1 MPNLKEL
8 KNRISSVKSTR
19 KITSAMKMVAASKL
33 RRAQD
38 LAESSRVYADS
49 LSFILSSLAG
59 NTKNSSDLPE
69 ILTGRENSKISL
81 LIINSS
87 DRGLCGGF
95 NSNLFRNAKNWISE
109 QQEKGKSVKIITV
122 GKKASSFYRKTD
134 LDVIANF
141 DDLNSNDKQL
151 QVSEEIKNK
160 IMELFENNEIDE
172 VSILF
177 NKFVSVIAQEP
188 TYQSLIPLSNEEAD
202 EEADEEVTY
211 TSNAVFE
218 FEPDKNELLEY
229 LVPRNFLTQIYRSV
243 LESSAS
249 EHAARMTS
257 MDNATRNAGDM
268 IDGLT
273 LTYNRTRQAF
283 ITKELIEIISGAE
296 AV

>member
-177 NKFVSVIAQEP
+177 NKFVSVITQEP

-202 EEADEEVTY
+202 EEVTD

-268 IDGLT
+268 IDRLT

>member
-8 KNRISSVKSTR
+8 KNRIASVKSTK

-33 RRAQD
+33 RRAQE

-49 LSFILSSLAG
+49 IAFILSSLAG
-59 NTKNSSDLPE
+59 KTTNNSDLPE
-69 ILTGRENSKISL
+69 ILTGRENPKTTL
-81 LIINSS
+81 LVVNSS

-95 NSNLFRNAKNWISE
+95 NSNLFRHAKNWIA
-109 QQEKGKSVKIITV
+109 QQQAQGKSVKIMTV
-122 GKKASSFYRKTD
+122 GKKAASFYRRSE
-134 LDVIANF
+134 LDVIAGF
-141 DDLNSNDKQL
+141 DDLASNDRQL
-151 QVSEEIKNK
+151 QVAEEVKNK
-160 IMELFENNEIDE
+160 IVELFENKEVDE
-172 VSILF
+172 VFILF
-177 NKFVSVIAQEP
+177 NKFISAISQEPSYQSIIPMTTEESAQEE
-188 TYQSLIPLSNEEAD
+188 TQ
-202 EEADEEVTY
+202 

-229 LVPRNFLTQIYRSV
+229 LVPRNFLTQIYRSI
-243 LESSAS
+243 LESAAS

-268 IDGLT
+268 IDRLT

>member
-33 RRAQD
+33 RRAQE

-59 NTKNSSDLPE
+59 NTKNSADLPE

-95 NSNLFRNAKNWISE
+95 NSNLFRNAKKWISD
-109 QQEKGKSVKIITV
+109 QQGQGKSVKIMTV
-122 GKKASSFYRKTD
+122 GKKASSFYKKTD
-134 LDVIANF
+134 LDIVASF
-141 DDLNSNDKQL
+141 EDLNSNDRQL

-177 NKFVSVIAQEP
+177 NKFVSAISQEP
-188 TYQSLIPLSNEEAD
+188 TYQSLIPLSNDETSEE
-202 EEADEEVTY
+202 ESEANN
-211 TSNAVFE
+211 SVFE

-268 IDGLT
+268 IDRLT

>member
-8 KNRISSVKSTR
+8 KTRIASVKSTK

-33 RRAQD
+33 RRAQE

-49 LSFILSSLAG
+49 LAFILSSLAG
-59 NTKNSSDLPE
+59 KNTNNSDLPE
-69 ILTGRENSKISL
+69 ILTGRENPKTTL
-81 LIINSS
+81 LVVNSS

-95 NSNLFRNAKNWISE
+95 NSNLFRHAKNWIA
-109 QQEKGKSVKIITV
+109 QQQAQGKSVKIMTV
-122 GKKASSFYRKTD
+122 GKKAASFYRRSE
-134 LDVIANF
+134 LDVIAGF
-141 DDLNSNDKQL
+141 DDLTSNDRQL
-151 QVSEEIKNK
+151 QVAEEVKNK
-160 IMELFENNEIDE
+160 IVELFENKEVDE
-172 VSILF
+172 VFILF
-177 NKFVSVIAQEP
+177 NKFISAISQEPSYQSIIPMTTEESAQEE
-188 TYQSLIPLSNEEAD
+188 TQTN
-202 EEADEEVTY
+202 
-211 TSNAVFE
+211 NAVFE

-229 LVPRNFLTQIYRSV
+229 LVPRNFLTQIYRSI
-243 LESSAS
+243 LESAAS

-268 IDGLT
+268 IDRLT

>member
-69 ILTGRENSKISL
+69 ILTGRENTKISL

-95 NSNLFRNAKNWISE
+95 NSNLFRNAKNWIGE

-202 EEADEEVTY
+202 EEVTD

>member
-8 KNRISSVKSTR
+8 KNRIASVKTKK

-33 RRAQD
+33 RRAQE

-49 LSFILSSLAG
+49 LAFILSSLAG
-59 NTKNSSDLPE
+59 KTSNSSDLPE
-69 ILTGRENSKISL
+69 ILTGREDPKTIL
-81 LIINSS
+81 LVINSS

-95 NSNLFRNAKNWISE
+95 NSNLFRNAKNWIA
-109 QQEKGKSVKIITV
+109 QQQAQGKTVKIMTV
-122 GKKASSFYRKTD
+122 GKKAASFYRRSE
-134 LDVIANF
+134 LDVIAGF
-141 DDLNSNDKQL
+141 DDLTSNDRQL
-151 QVSEEIKNK
+151 QVSEEVKNK
-160 IMELFENNEIDE
+160 IVELFESKEIDE

-177 NKFVSVIAQEP
+177 NKFISAISQEP
-188 TYQSLIPLSNEEAD
+188 TYQSIIPMAAEEASE
-202 EEADEEVTY
+202 EEAE

-229 LVPRNFLTQIYRSV
+229 LVPRNFLTQIYRSI

-268 IDGLT
+268 IDRLT

>member
-122 GKKASSFYRKTD
+122 GKKASSFYRKID

-188 TYQSLIPLSNEEAD
+188 TYQSLIPLSND
-202 EEADEEVTY
+202 EADEEVTD

>member
-8 KNRISSVKSTR
+8 KTRIASVKSTK

-33 RRAQD
+33 RRAQE

-49 LSFILSSLAG
+49 LAFILSSLAG
-59 NTKNSSDLPE
+59 KTTNNSDLPE
-69 ILTGRENSKISL
+69 ILTGRENPKTTL
-81 LIINSS
+81 LVVNSS

-95 NSNLFRNAKNWISE
+95 NSNLFRHAKNWIA
-109 QQEKGKSVKIITV
+109 QQQAQGKSVKIMTV
-122 GKKASSFYRKTD
+122 GKKAASFYRRSE
-134 LDVIANF
+134 LDVIAGF
-141 DDLNSNDKQL
+141 DDLSSNDRQL
-151 QVSEEIKNK
+151 QVAEEVKNK
-160 IMELFENNEIDE
+160 IVELFENNEVDE

-177 NKFVSVIAQEP
+177 NKFISAISQEPSYQSIIPMTTEESAQEE
-188 TYQSLIPLSNEEAD
+188 TQTN
-202 EEADEEVTY
+202 
-211 TSNAVFE
+211 NAVFE

-229 LVPRNFLTQIYRSV
+229 LVPRNFLTQIYRSI
-243 LESSAS
+243 LESAAS

-268 IDGLT
+268 IDRLT

>member
-33 RRAQD
+33 RRAQE

-69 ILTGRENSKISL
+69 ILTGRENSKITL

-95 NSNLFRNAKNWISE
+95 NSNLFRNAKKWISD
-109 QQEKGKSVKIITV
+109 QQGLGKSVKIMTV
-122 GKKASSFYRKTD
+122 GKKASSFYKKTD
-134 LDVIANF
+134 LDIVASF
-141 DDLNSNDKQL
+141 EDLNSNDRQL

-160 IMELFENNEIDE
+160 IMELFANNEIDE

-177 NKFVSVIAQEP
+177 NKFVSAISQEP
-188 TYQSLIPLSNEEAD
+188 TYQSLIPLSNDETSEE
-202 EEADEEVTY
+202 ESEANN
-211 TSNAVFE
+211 SVFE

-268 IDGLT
+268 IDRLT

>member
-95 NSNLFRNAKNWISE
+95 NSNLFRNAKNWIGE
-109 QQEKGKSVKIITV
+109 QQEIGKSVKIITV

-202 EEADEEVTY
+202 EEVTD

>member
-8 KNRISSVKSTR
+8 KNRISSVKSTK

-33 RRAQD
+33 RRAQE
-38 LAESSRVYADS
+38 LAESSRIYADS
-49 LSFILSSLAG
+49 LSFVLSSLVG
-59 NTKNSSDLPE
+59 KNTNNSDLPA
-69 ILTGRENSKISL
+69 ILTGRENPKNIL
-81 LIINSS
+81 LIVNSS

-95 NSNLFRNAKNWISE
+95 NSNLFRNAKKWIDE
-109 QQEKGKSVKIITV
+109 QQAQGKSVKIMTI
-122 GKKASSFYRKTD
+122 GKKASGFYRRSD
-134 LDVIANF
+134 LEVVANF
-141 DDLNSNDKQL
+141 DDLNSNERQL
-151 QVSEEIKNK
+151 QVSEEMKNK
-160 IMELFENNEIDE
+160 IIELFDNQEFDE

-177 NKFVSVIAQEP
+177 NKFISAINQEP
-188 TYQSLIPLSNEEAD
+188 TYQSLIPLVSEDSVEEETQSD
-202 EEADEEVTY
+202 
-211 TSNAVFE
+211 SAVFE
-218 FEPDKNELLEY
+218 FEPDKTELLEY
-229 LVPRNFLTQIYRSV
+229 LVPRNFLTQIYRSI

-268 IDGLT
+268 IDRLT

>member
-33 RRAQD
+33 RRAQE

-59 NTKNSSDLPE
+59 NTKNSTDLPE

-95 NSNLFRNAKNWISE
+95 NSNLFRNAKKWISD
-109 QQEKGKSVKIITV
+109 QQGQGKSVKIMTV
-122 GKKASSFYRKTD
+122 GKKASSFYKKTD
-134 LDVIANF
+134 LDIVASF
-141 DDLNSNDKQL
+141 EDLNSNDRQI

-177 NKFVSVIAQEP
+177 NKFVSAISQEP
-188 TYQSLIPLSNEEAD
+188 TYQSLIPLSNEETSED
-202 EEADEEVTY
+202 ESEAN
-211 TSNAVFE
+211 NAIFE

-268 IDGLT
+268 IDRLT

>member
-33 RRAQD
+33 RRAQE

-59 NTKNSSDLPE
+59 NTKNSADLPE

-95 NSNLFRNAKNWISE
+95 NSNLFRNAKKWISD
-109 QQEKGKSVKIITV
+109 QQGQGKSVKIMTV
-122 GKKASSFYRKTD
+122 GKKASSFYKKTD
-134 LDVIANF
+134 LDIVASF
-141 DDLNSNDKQL
+141 EDLNSNDRQL

-160 IMELFENNEIDE
+160 IIELFENNEIDE

-177 NKFVSVIAQEP
+177 NKFVSAISQEP
-188 TYQSLIPLSNEEAD
+188 TYQSLIPLSNEETSED
-202 EEADEEVTY
+202 ESE
-211 TSNAVFE
+211 SNNAIFE

-268 IDGLT
+268 IDRLT

>member
-8 KNRISSVKSTR
+8 KNRIASVKSTK

-33 RRAQD
+33 RRAQE

-49 LSFILSSLAG
+49 LAFILSSLAG
-59 NTKNSSDLPE
+59 KTSNSSDLPE
-69 ILTGRENSKISL
+69 ILTGRENPKIIL
-81 LIINSS
+81 LVINSS

-95 NSNLFRNAKNWISE
+95 NSNLFRNAKNWIA
-109 QQEKGKSVKIITV
+109 QQQAQGKTVKIMTV
-122 GKKASSFYRKTD
+122 GKKAASFYRRSE
-134 LDVIANF
+134 LDVIAGF
-141 DDLNSNDKQL
+141 DDLTSNDRQL
-151 QVSEEIKNK
+151 QVSEEVKNK
-160 IMELFENNEIDE
+160 IVELFESKEIDE

-177 NKFVSVIAQEP
+177 NKFISAISQEP
-188 TYQSLIPLSNEEAD
+188 TYQSIIPMAAEEASE
-202 EEADEEVTY
+202 EEAE

-229 LVPRNFLTQIYRSV
+229 LVPRNFLTQIYRSI

-268 IDGLT
+268 IDRLT

>member
-33 RRAQD
+33 RRAQE

-95 NSNLFRNAKNWISE
+95 NSNLFRNAKKWISD
-109 QQEKGKSVKIITV
+109 QQGQGKSVKIMTV
-122 GKKASSFYRKTD
+122 GKKASSFYKKTD
-134 LDVIANF
+134 LDIVASF
-141 DDLNSNDKQL
+141 EDLNSNDRQL

-160 IMELFENNEIDE
+160 ILELFESNEIDE

-177 NKFVSVIAQEP
+177 NRFVSAISQEP
-188 TYQSLIPLSNEEAD
+188 TYQSLIPLSNEEAIED
-202 EEADEEVTY
+202 ESEVN
-211 TSNAVFE
+211 NAVFE

-257 MDNATRNAGDM
+257 MDNATINAGDM
-268 IDGLT
+268 IDRLT

>member
-33 RRAQD
+33 RRAQE

-95 NSNLFRNAKNWISE
+95 NSNLFRNAKKWISD
-109 QQEKGKSVKIITV
+109 QQGQGKSVKIMTV
-122 GKKASSFYRKTD
+122 GKKASSFYKKTD
-134 LDVIANF
+134 LDIVASF
-141 DDLNSNDKQL
+141 EDLNSNDRQL

-160 IMELFENNEIDE
+160 IMELFESNEIDE

-177 NKFVSVIAQEP
+177 NKFVSAISQEP
-188 TYQSLIPLSNEEAD
+188 TYQSLIPLSNEETSED
-202 EEADEEVTY
+202 ESEAN
-211 TSNAVFE
+211 NAVFE

-268 IDGLT
+268 IDRLT

>member
-33 RRAQD
+33 RRAQE

-95 NSNLFRNAKNWISE
+95 NSNLFRNAKKWISD
-109 QQEKGKSVKIITV
+109 QQGQGKSVKIMTV
-122 GKKASSFYRKTD
+122 GKKASSFYKKTD
-134 LDVIANF
+134 LDIVASF
-141 DDLNSNDKQL
+141 EDLNSNDRQL

-160 IMELFENNEIDE
+160 IMELFDNNEIDE

-177 NKFVSVIAQEP
+177 NKFVSAISQEP
-188 TYQSLIPLSNEEAD
+188 TYQSLIPLSNEETIED
-202 EEADEEVTY
+202 ESEAN
-211 TSNAVFE
+211 NAVFE

-268 IDGLT
+268 IDRLT

>member
-33 RRAQD
+33 RRAQE

-59 NTKNSSDLPE
+59 NTKNSADLPE

-95 NSNLFRNAKNWISE
+95 NSNLFRNAKKWISD
-109 QQEKGKSVKIITV
+109 QQGQGKSVKIMTV
-122 GKKASSFYRKTD
+122 GKKASSFYKKTD
-134 LDVIANF
+134 LDIVASF
-141 DDLNSNDKQL
+141 EDLNSNDRQL

-177 NKFVSVIAQEP
+177 NKFVSAISQEP
-188 TYQSLIPLSNEEAD
+188 TYQSLIPLSNEETSKD
-202 EEADEEVTY
+202 ESETN
-211 TSNAVFE
+211 NAIFE

-268 IDGLT
+268 IDRLT

>member
-1 MPNLKEL
+1 
-8 KNRISSVKSTR
+8 
-19 KITSAMKMVAASKL
+19 MVAASKL

-122 GKKASSFYRKTD
+122 GKKASSFYKKTD
-134 LDVIANF
+134 LNVIANF

-202 EEADEEVTY
+202 EEVID

>member
-33 RRAQD
+33 RRAQE

-59 NTKNSSDLPE
+59 NTKKSADLPE

-95 NSNLFRNAKNWISE
+95 NSNLFRNAKKWISD
-109 QQEKGKSVKIITV
+109 QQGQGKSVKIMTV
-122 GKKASSFYRKTD
+122 GKKASSFYKKTD
-134 LDVIANF
+134 LDIVASF
-141 DDLNSNDKQL
+141 EDLNSNDRQL

-177 NKFVSVIAQEP
+177 NKFVSAISQEP
-188 TYQSLIPLSNEEAD
+188 TYQSLIPLSNEETSED
-202 EEADEEVTY
+202 ESEA
-211 TSNAVFE
+211 NKAVFE

-268 IDGLT
+268 IDRLT

>member
-33 RRAQD
+33 RRAQE

-95 NSNLFRNAKNWISE
+95 NSNLFRNAKKWISD
-109 QQEKGKSVKIITV
+109 QRGLGKSVKIMTV
-122 GKKASSFYRKTD
+122 GKKASSFYKKTD
-134 LDVIANF
+134 LDIVASF
-141 DDLNSNDKQL
+141 EDLNSNDRQL

-177 NKFVSVIAQEP
+177 NKFVSAITQEV
-188 TYQSLIPLSNEEAD
+188 TFKSLIPVEVKND
-202 EEADEEVTY
+202 EIDENDSSSIY
-211 TSNAVFE
+211 E
-218 FEPDKNELLEY
+218 FEPSEEEILNDLL
-229 LVPRNFLTQIYRSV
+229 PRNLATQLYSSQI
-243 LESSAS
+243 ESTAS
-249 EHAARMTS
+249 ELAARMTA
-257 MDNATRNAGDM
+257 MDNATRNAGEM
-268 IDGLT
+268 IDNLT
-273 LTYNRTRQAF
+273 LQYNRTRQAV

-296 AV
+296 AL

>member
-33 RRAQD
+33 RRAQE

-49 LSFILSSLAG
+49 LGFILSSLAG
-59 NTKNSSDLPE
+59 NTKNSADLPE
-69 ILTGRENSKISL
+69 ILTGRENSIISL

-95 NSNLFRNAKNWISE
+95 NSNLFRNAKKWISD
-109 QQEKGKSVKIITV
+109 QQGQGKSVKIMTV
-122 GKKASSFYRKTD
+122 GKKASSFYKKTD
-134 LDVIANF
+134 LDIVASF
-141 DDLNSNDKQL
+141 EDLNSNDRQL

-160 IMELFENNEIDE
+160 IKELFENNEIDE

-177 NKFVSVIAQEP
+177 NKFVSAISQEP
-188 TYQSLIPLSNEEAD
+188 TYQSLIPLSNEETSED
-202 EEADEEVTY
+202 ESEAN
-211 TSNAVFE
+211 NAIFE

-257 MDNATRNAGDM
+257 IDNATRNAGDM
-268 IDGLT
+268 IDRLT

>member
-33 RRAQD
+33 RRAQE

-69 ILTGRENSKISL
+69 SLTGRENSKISL

-95 NSNLFRNAKNWISE
+95 NSNLFRNAKKWISD
-109 QQEKGKSVKIITV
+109 QQGLGKSVKIMTV
-122 GKKASSFYRKTD
+122 GKKASSFYKKTD
-134 LDVIANF
+134 LDIVASF
-141 DDLNSNDKQL
+141 EDLNSNDRQL

-177 NKFVSVIAQEP
+177 NKFVSAISQEP
-188 TYQSLIPLSNEEAD
+188 TYQSLIPLSNDETSEE
-202 EEADEEVTY
+202 ESE
-211 TSNAVFE
+211 SNNSVFE

-268 IDGLT
+268 IDRLT

>member
-8 KNRISSVKSTR
+8 KTRIASVKSTK

-33 RRAQD
+33 RRAQE

-49 LSFILSSLAG
+49 LAFILSSLAG
-59 NTKNSSDLPE
+59 KTTNNSDLPE
-69 ILTGRENSKISL
+69 ILTGRENPKTTL
-81 LIINSS
+81 LVVNSS

-95 NSNLFRNAKNWISE
+95 NSNLFRNAKNWIA
-109 QQEKGKSVKIITV
+109 QQQAQGKSVKLMTV
-122 GKKASSFYRKTD
+122 GKKAASFYRRSEI
-134 LDVIANF
+134 DVIAGF
-141 DDLNSNDKQL
+141 DDLASNDRQL
-151 QVSEEIKNK
+151 QVAEEVKNK
-160 IMELFENNEIDE
+160 IVELFDNKEVDE
-172 VSILF
+172 VFILF
-177 NKFVSVIAQEP
+177 NKFLSAISQEP
-188 TYQSLIPLSNEEAD
+188 SYQSLIPMAAEEST
-202 EEADEEVTY
+202 EEETQ

-229 LVPRNFLTQIYRSV
+229 LVPRNFLTQIYRSI
-243 LESSAS
+243 LESAAS

-268 IDGLT
+268 IDRLT

>member
-33 RRAQD
+33 RRAQE

-122 GKKASSFYRKTD
+122 GKKASSFYKKTD

-188 TYQSLIPLSNEEAD
+188 TYQSLIPLSNDEAD
-202 EEADEEVTY
+202 EEMTD

>member
-8 KNRISSVKSTR
+8 KNRIASVKSTK

-33 RRAQD
+33 RRAQE

-49 LSFILSSLAG
+49 LEFILSSLAG
-59 NTKNSSDLPE
+59 KKTTNSDLPE
-69 ILTGRENSKISL
+69 ILTGRENPKTTL
-81 LIINSS
+81 LVVNSS

-95 NSNLFRNAKNWISE
+95 NSNLFRNAKNWIA
-109 QQEKGKSVKIITV
+109 QQQSQGKTVKVMTV
-122 GKKASSFYRKTD
+122 GKKAASCYRRSD
-134 LDVIANF
+134 IDVIAGF
-141 DDLNSNDKQL
+141 DDLTSNDRQL
-151 QVSEEIKNK
+151 QVAEEVKNK
-160 IMELFENNEIDE
+160 IVYLFESKEVDE

-177 NKFVSVIAQEP
+177 NKFISAISQEP
-188 TYQSLIPLSNEEAD
+188 TYQSIIPMATEESP
-202 EEADEEVTY
+202 EEETE

-229 LVPRNFLTQIYRSV
+229 FVPGNFLTQIYRSI

-268 IDGLT
+268 IDRLT

>member
-33 RRAQD
+33 RRAQE

-95 NSNLFRNAKNWISE
+95 NSNLFRNAKKWISD
-109 QQEKGKSVKIITV
+109 QQGQGKSVKIMTV
-122 GKKASSFYRKTD
+122 GKKASSFYKKTD
-134 LDVIANF
+134 LDILASF
-141 DDLNSNDKQL
+141 EDLNSNDRQL

-177 NKFVSVIAQEP
+177 NKFVSAISQEP
-188 TYQSLIPLSNEEAD
+188 TYQSLIPLSNEETSED
-202 EEADEEVTY
+202 EREVN
-211 TSNAVFE
+211 NAIFE

-268 IDGLT
+268 IDRLT

>member
-33 RRAQD
+33 RRAQE

-202 EEADEEVTY
+202 EEVTD